1 MCVLNTAARISNLNM
16 CVSLFIQGK
25 DRSMSALQGLLQ
37 DLSAELQDERTE
49 FESAPKAA
57 QSKAAEVRAVF
68 TLQA

>member
-1 MCVLNTAARISNLNM
+1 M

-49 FESAPKAA
+49 FESAPKAL
-57 QSKAAEVRAVF
+57 QSKAAEVRAWF